1 MSDQPKCGCG
11 RSRSGFCDGSHGL
24 TEAQWAKLSKQYAT
38 DPFLNGEFLN
48 RNKEESWN
56 LKNWLKSILKRFQGK
71 T

>member
-11 RSRSGFCDGSHGL
+11 RSRSGLCDGSHGL
-24 TEAQWAKLSKQYAT
+24 TEAQWTKLSKQYAT
-38 DPFLNGEFLN
+38 DPFLNSKFLN

-56 LKNWLKSILKRFQGK
+56 LKNWLKSILKHFQEK